1 MPKVITMPHGTWGN
15 DAADWPGT
23 GPEWA
28 EAMRLAEEQA
38 NTGPDP
44 APPEE
49 EPPTNESTR
58 PLRYHLMTPE
68 ELGALPRA
76 GYIIK
81 NVLPASGVGG
91 LYGAPKSGK
100 TFLTLDAAAA
110 ITEGREWF
118 GHRTRVV
125 PVVYVGLEGEAGLAQ
140 RWQAY
145 DRIKGQTRQAELRF
159 ITAPWSILAGGDL
172 VELAEAIR
180 GAGCVGGV
188 TIVDTLNAASPG
200 ADENASADM
209 GRIIAGA
216 KQLQR
221 EVGGL
226 VLLIHHSGKD
236 TSRGLRGH
244 SSLTG
249 AVDVIIEVTRE
260 ESGDR
265 RYWRVERAKDAPESD
280 PMPFALSVVEL
291 GADEDGDMLT
301 SCVVEPRERTED
313 EVKRTKPPSGAN
325 MRIALDVIS
334 VALKASHDY
343 GQEGAPDSR
352 PCVTWEL
359 AMEAAAARMAT
370 DDKHRR
376 QRAQEAITSLVA
388 KGHLSFQN
396 GWVWLP

>member
-1 MPKVITMPHGTWGN
+1 MPKIVTFPHGLWGN

-23 GPEWA
+23 GQEWA
-28 EAMRLAEEQA
+28 EAMHRAEEQA

-44 APPEE
+44 APAEE
-49 EPPTNESTR
+49 EPPKT
-58 PLRYHLMTPE
+58 RYHLMTPD

-76 GYIIK
+76 GYRIK
-81 NVLPASGVGG
+81 DVLPANGVGG

-100 TFLTLDAAAA
+100 TFLTLDCAAA
-110 ITEGREWF
+110 ITEGRDWF
-118 GHRTRVV
+118 GYRTRPA

-140 RWQAY
+140 RWEAY

-159 ITAPWSILAGGDL
+159 ITAPWSILASGDL
-172 VELAEAIR
+172 VALADAIR
-180 GAGCVGGV
+180 GAGCVDGV
-188 TIVDTLNAASPG
+188 TIIDTLNAASPG

-209 GRIIAGA
+209 SRIIGGA
-216 KQLQR
+216 KRLQR

-236 TSRGLRGH
+236 ASRGLRGH

-249 AVDVIIEVTRE
+249 AVDVIIEVSRD

-265 RYWRVERAKDAPESD
+265 RHWRVERGKDIPESD
-280 PMPFALSVVEL
+280 PIPFALSVVEL

-301 SCVVEPRERTED
+301 SCVVQPRERTED
-313 EVKRTKPPSGAN
+313 EVKRTKPPSGGN
-325 MRIALDVIS
+325 MRIALDAIS

-343 GQEGAPDSR
+343 AQEGAPDSR
-352 PCVTWEL
+352 PCVTWEQ
-359 AMEAAAARMAT
+359 AMEAAAARMTT

-388 KGHLSFQN
+388 KGHLSYQN
-396 GWVWLP
+396 GWMWLP